1 MLRIGCHLS
10 CTKGFLAMG
19 KEAVS
24 INANTFQFFLRNPRG
39 GAVKALDMADIE
51 TYCQYA
57 AENNLKH
64 ILGHAPYTVNPCA
77 EKENLRE
84 FARDVMADDLMRLE
98 NIPGSMYTFHPGS
111 HVKQGVDVG
120 IGLIAKLLNDVLQP
134 AQKTIVLLETMS
146 GKGSEIGGNFQEL
159 RDIIAKVELQEHVGV
174 CLDTCHVFD
183 AGYDIVGNLDGV
195 LEEFDRV
202 IGMDRLKAIHLNDS
216 KNLLGSRKDR
226 HEKIGDGQ
234 IGLEAIERII
244 NHPTL
249 KTLPFYL
256 ETPNDVEGYKRE
268 IDILRGI
275 VC

>member
-1 MLRIGCHLS
+1 
-10 CTKGFLAMG
+10 
-19 KEAVS
+19 
-24 INANTFQFFLRNPRG
+24 
-39 GAVKALDMADIE
+39 
-51 TYCQYA
+51 
-57 AENNLKH
+57 
-64 ILGHAPYTVNPCA
+64 
-77 EKENLRE
+77 
-84 FARDVMADDLMRLE
+84 
-98 NIPGSMYTFHPGS
+98 
-111 HVKQGVDVG
+111 
-120 IGLIAKLLNDVLQP
+120 LQP

-244 NHPTL
+244 NHPML
-249 KTLPFYL
+249 NALPFYL
-256 ETPNDVEGYKRE
+256 ETPNDVEGYKQE
-268 IDILRGI
+268 IKVLRGI
-275 VC
+275 VFPSRGL